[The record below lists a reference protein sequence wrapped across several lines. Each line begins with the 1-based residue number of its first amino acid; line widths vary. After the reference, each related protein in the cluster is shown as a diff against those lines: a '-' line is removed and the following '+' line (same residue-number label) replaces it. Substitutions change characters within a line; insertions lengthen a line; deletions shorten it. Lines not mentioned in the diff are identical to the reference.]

1 MLKIA
6 ITGGIAS
13 GKSTVAKILKSY
25 GYAVYSADEI
35 YSDLLSDR
43 DVIEKISLLVGVEPI
58 LKDGKLTLNRKAVAE
73 KVFNDKNLLKKFNDY
88 THGLVYDK
96 IDEIADKNSQAKI
109 LFFEIPL
116 LFESGKQ
123 GDYDQVI
130 VVKRDLKERIH
141 GAMKRS
147 GLSEN
152 EVKKR
157 IKNQIDYDNFD
168 FTKHTVIYNDGTQN
182 DLEGEVEKIL
192 KKLIK
197 E

>member
-25 GYAVYSADEI
+25 GYEVYSADEI
-35 YSDLLSDR
+35 YSELLNDR
-43 DVIEKISLLVGVEPI
+43 GVVEKINLLVGVEPI
-58 LKDGKLTLNRKAVAE
+58 KKDGKLILDRKAVSE
-73 KVFNDKNLLKKFNDY
+73 KVFNDKSLLRKFNDY
-88 THGLVYDK
+88 THGLVFDR
-96 IDEIADKNSQAKI
+96 IEDIINQNSRAKI

-116 LFESGKQ
+116 LFESKKE
-123 GDYDQVI
+123 GDYDEVI
-130 VVKRDLKERIH
+130 VVKRDLKERI
-141 GAMKRS
+141 AAAVKRS
-147 GLSEN
+147 GLSEK
-152 EVKKR
+152 EVWER

-168 FTKHTVIYNDGTQN
+168 FTKHTVIYNDGTLN

-197 E
+197 

>member
-25 GYAVYSADEI
+25 GYDVYSADEI
-35 YSDLLSDR
+35 YSELLHDY

-58 LKDGKLTLNRKAVAE
+58 LKNGKLILNRKAVSE
-73 KVFNDKNLLKKFNDY
+73 KVFKDQNLLKKLNEY
-88 THGLVYDK
+88 THGLVYEK
-96 IDEIADKNSQAKI
+96 IDDIVNKNRRAKI

-116 LFESGKQ
+116 LFESKKDG
-123 GDYDQVI
+123 GYDEVI
-130 VVKRDLKERIH
+130 VVKRNLNERIV

-147 GLSEN
+147 GLSEK
-152 EVKKR
+152 EVLER

-168 FTKHTVIYNDGTQN
+168 FTKHTVIYNDGTLN

-197 E
+197 